1 MVHITNWETL
11 TSTIV
16 DGINV
21 NSASI
26 IHNPTVNDMLGLRCK
41 PNKIYHVTASVDFK
55 ILNELWVQTIRID
68 SIIFPLAHSMQ
79 IGIAKSGKECQ
90 IVTPISHDNLTT
102 PESFLKFVKQTV
114 DNSIK
119 LLNNV

>member
-1 MVHITNWETL
+1 MVHITNWENL
-11 TSTIV
+11 ICVNV

-21 NSASI
+21 SSASI
-26 IHNPTVNDMLGLRCK
+26 IYNPTVNDMLGLRCK
-41 PNKIYHVTASVDFK
+41 PNKIYRMGATIDFK
-55 ILNELWVQTIRID
+55 IPTNTIWIREISIV

-79 IGIAKSGKECQ
+79 IGIAKSGEECQ

-114 DNSIK
+114 EQSI
-119 LLNNV
+119 LLLK